1 MIIKQT
7 AKEQLAPKNQI
18 LKYEKA
24 IGFLGDLH
32 KKYPDDPNIQNSL
45 LDALFAIGKDEN
57 AVDWIIKPTVLR
69 LDKDALDYCYNF
81 LRAKRKPRTGL
92 KKGKKGKRGVP
103 MSKNDNMLAILW
115 MLNSGVKVTAKQ
127 ISEKLEINIRT
138 VYRYIDAL
146 CASGVPIISDTGHN
160 GGYSLLN
167 NFINAPLIFDVE
179 EQKALLHAAV
189 FAKEAGYP
197 FSETLNK
204 ATDKLKMYSNQEQ
217 ESILNRHLAGFEV
230 INRDIAPSVKTTL
243 EELERAVANEYS
255 VEIEYR
261 TGHEEQ
267 SRLRVI
273 DPYGML
279 YWNNKWYTVGFCHLR
294 NEIRSFRAERILQI
308 KRTQMI
314 FKRPEAFSAR
324 QFFLQNLLPDP
335 VSKDEMI
342 SLIISGR
349 SEALDDLCIHWFLG
363 HHLKERTSNQAV
375 FLLDE
380 RVIHAYV
387 PYFLLSYGKA
397 VQVIEPQSLKKR
409 LVSVASELMEYYQ
422 F

>member
-1 MIIKQT
+1 
-7 AKEQLAPKNQI
+7 
-18 LKYEKA
+18 
-24 IGFLGDLH
+24 
-32 KKYPDDPNIQNSL
+32 
-45 LDALFAIGKDEN
+45 
-57 AVDWIIKPTVLR
+57 
-69 LDKDALDYCYNF
+69 
-81 LRAKRKPRTGL
+81 
-92 KKGKKGKRGVP
+92 

-115 MLNSGVKVTAKQ
+115 MLNSGAKITAKQ
-127 ISEKLEINIRT
+127 IAEKLEINVRT
-138 VYRYIDAL
+138 VYRYIDSL

-167 NFINAPLIFDVE
+167 NFFRAPLIFDID

-197 FSETLNK
+197 FSEALSRSTE
-204 ATDKLKMYSNQEQ
+204 KLKMYSNQEQ

-230 INRDIAPSVKTTL
+230 INRDIDPSVKTIL

-267 SRLRVI
+267 PRPRVI

-279 YWNNKWYTVGFCHLR
+279 YWNNKWYTIGFCHLR

-308 KRTQMI
+308 KQTQMM
-314 FKRPEAFSAR
+314 FKRPEAFSAKE
-324 QFFLQNLLPDP
+324 FFLQNLLPDLEG
-335 VSKDEMI
+335 KDGVA
-342 SLIISGR
+342 SLIIRGR

-397 VQVIEPQSLKKR
+397 IQVIEPQSLKIK
-409 LVSVASELMEYYQ
+409 LVDIASELMEYYKI
-422 F
+422 

>member
-1 MIIKQT
+1 
-7 AKEQLAPKNQI
+7 
-18 LKYEKA
+18 
-24 IGFLGDLH
+24 
-32 KKYPDDPNIQNSL
+32 
-45 LDALFAIGKDEN
+45 
-57 AVDWIIKPTVLR
+57 
-69 LDKDALDYCYNF
+69 
-81 LRAKRKPRTGL
+81 
-92 KKGKKGKRGVP
+92 

-115 MLNSGVKVTAKQ
+115 MLNLGAKITAKQ
-127 ISEKLEINIRT
+127 IAEKLEINVRT
-138 VYRYIDAL
+138 VYRYIDSL

-167 NFINAPLIFDVE
+167 NFLRVPLIFDVD

-197 FSETLNK
+197 FSEALSR
-204 ATDKLKMYSNQEQ
+204 ATEKLKMYSNQEQ

-230 INRDIAPSVKTTL
+230 INRDIAPSVKRTL
-243 EELERAVANEYS
+243 EELERAVASEYS

-261 TGHEEQ
+261 TSHEEQ
-267 SRLRVI
+267 PRPRVI

-279 YWNNKWYTVGFCHLR
+279 YWNNKWYTIGFCHLR

-308 KRTQMI
+308 KQTQMM
-314 FKRPEAFSAR
+314 FKRPEAFSAKE
-324 QFFLQNLLPDP
+324 FFLQSLLPELTD
-335 VSKDEMI
+335 KDGVI
-342 SLIISGR
+342 SLIIRGR

-397 VQVIEPQSLKKR
+397 IQVVEPQSLKIK
-409 LVSVASELMEYYQ
+409 LVAIASELMEYYKI
-422 F
+422 